1 MLYVIGYD
9 LHSELPVKHEKLKK
23 VINVFFKANAH
34 KLFDTTYLIKSAEG
48 TKLIYNDIEIIIESL
63 DIEKYHLFVG
73 AVEDDSLYHLNNE
86 SETWLKNNGY
96 YGHEGPPK
104 KGRKANDSNPESN

>member
-9 LHSELPVKHEKLKK
+9 LHSELPAKHEKLKK
-23 VINVFFKANAH
+23 VISVFFKEKAH
-34 KLFDTTYLIKSAEG
+34 KLFETTYLIKSAEG

-73 AVEDDSLYHLNNE
+73 AVDNNCLYSLNNE
-86 SETWLKNNGY
+86 SEEWLKNNGY
-96 YGHEGPPK
+96 KGFNGNSK
-104 KGRKANDSNPESN
+104 KGEASSGEIN